1 MEDGISRERL
11 AALSDE
17 ELVNRCREELPGST
31 VAFHELLNR
40 FESMVY
46 QTCVRFLGN
55 VQEAEETC
63 QDIFLR
69 VHEKLHQFEGRS
81 TFKTWLF
88 RVVYNHCMTRRRQ
101 LAIRRERGAAVE
113 EELTRETE
121 EMRAEEFLADND
133 LSENVNRAIER
144 LRPDDKE
151 VIVLRFVSDLSLD
164 DISEVLG
171 LGLSATK
178 MRLYRAMDRFKT
190 LYENAEGAN

>member
-1 MEDGISRERL
+1 
-11 AALSDE
+11 
-17 ELVNRCREELPGST
+17 
-31 VAFHELLNR
+31 
-40 FESMVY
+40 MVY